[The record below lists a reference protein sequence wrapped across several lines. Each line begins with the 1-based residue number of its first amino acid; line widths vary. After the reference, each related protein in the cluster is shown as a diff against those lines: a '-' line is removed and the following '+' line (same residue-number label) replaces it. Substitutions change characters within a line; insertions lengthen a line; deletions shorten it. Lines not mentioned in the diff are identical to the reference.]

1 MIMMNPLKPSAQ
13 FLLAPAGSG
22 KTSLIFDFFQRNER
36 NILVVLPLKCLER
49 EVARKIKK
57 LPIREVFIEAVTV
70 EKAIFFIEKLSFK
83 NRSNLLIVLDE
94 VHLWNFW
101 GNDFRPILWECFYY
115 FAGNEFSLLG
125 LTATL
130 KNEYIE
136 QWAELFRIGNYSFEV
151 LDYGNGKLV
160 NIPSR
165 EDSYF
170 GLEKSQLRR
179 RICHEIES
187 NKTCLI
193 FCQYREEVFELEKFL
208 SMQMDKLTILTC
220 VGGESN
226 KFADQMENL
235 GSPQVIISTSTLS
248 HGVNLGIIER
258 VFLTYEVYD
267 WDIYLQMKA
276 RGGRGGEEFQV
287 FGNQRGLSSLFSRFK
302 LKLFD
307 RYLSLF
313 YA

>member
-1 MIMMNPLKPSAQ
+1 MFMINPLNPHAQ

-22 KTSLIFDFFQRNER
+22 KTSLIFDFYLRNER
-36 NILVVLPLKCLER
+36 NILLILPLKCLER
-49 EVARKIKK
+49 EVTKKIKK
-57 LPIREVFIEAVTV
+57 QPRRDVFIEAVTV
-70 EKAIFFIEKLSFK
+70 EKSIRFIENLSPQIR
-83 NRSNLLIVLDE
+83 NNLLIVLDE
-94 VHLWNFW
+94 IHLWNFW

-115 FAGNEFSLLG
+115 LAGNQFSILG

-130 KNEYIE
+130 RAEYLE
-136 QWAELFRIGNYSFEV
+136 QWTELFRLGDYSFEL
-151 LDYGNGKLV
+151 LDYGNGELV

-165 EDSYF
+165 EESYF

-187 NKTCLI
+187 SRTCLI
-193 FCQYREEVFELEKFL
+193 FCQYRGEVFELERFL
-208 SMQMDKLTILTC
+208 SSQIENLFVLTC
-220 VGGESN
+220 VGGESD
-226 KFADQMENL
+226 KFTNQVEKL

-248 HGVNLGIIER
+248 HGVNLGVIER
-258 VFLTYEVYD
+258 VFLTYEVKE

-276 RGGRGGEEFQV
+276 RGGRGGEEFHV
-287 FGNQRGLSSLFSRFK
+287 YCNQIGMSSLYSRLK